1 MKDFEGKIAVVTG
14 GASGIGEGMARCFAA
29 EGMHV
34 VVSDIEAE
42 AAERV
47 SQALRET
54 GVRSISVQTDV
65 GNPEA
70 VETLADK
77 TYAEFGAAHLV
88 CNNAGVC
95 VGGSAHESSNQDWRW
110 LFRVNVE
117 GVIHGCQSFIPR
129 LIEQGSGGHIVNT
142 ASIGGFL
149 PGGETLGVY
158 TASKAAV
165 VGISESYA
173 DSIKPHG
180 IGMSVLCPA
189 FVTTNLID
197 AERNRP
203 KDLGV
208 RPGNLEPVLGGGFEE
223 GMAPLTLGRWV
234 VRAVRDEQL
243 YIFSHPE
250 MRPFV
255 QAHFDRVMDGFDWA
269 DKQDVQEAAN

>member
-1 MKDFEGKIAVVTG
+1 MKEFREKIAVVTG

-47 SQALRET
+47 SESLRET
-54 GVRSISVQTDV
+54 GVRSIAVQTDV
-65 GNPEA
+65 SSPQA
-70 VETLADK
+70 VEALAEK

-95 VGGSAHESSNQDWRW
+95 VGGSAHESSADDWRW

-117 GVIHGCQSFIPR
+117 GVINGCQAFIPR
-129 LIEQGSGGHIVNT
+129 LIEQGPGSHIVNT

-149 PGGETLGVY
+149 PGGEILGVY

-180 IGMSVLCPA
+180 IGMSILCPA
-189 FVTTNLID
+189 FVTTNLIE

-203 KDLGV
+203 AEFGD
-208 RPGNLEPVLGGGFEE
+208 RPGDLESVLGGGFEQ
-223 GMAPLTLGRWV
+223 GMDPLTLGRWV

-250 MRPFV
+250 MRPMV
-255 QAHFDRVMDGFDWA
+255 QARFDRVMDGFDWA
-269 DKQDVQEAAN
+269 DKQEV